1 MDSIA
6 TEINQSKNSVLIKNI
21 LITVGVTLFI
31 IVIVYFT
38 VAALYRALET
48 LRNSVADLAN
58 GNGDLTSVLPYSF
71 IDLIDEI
78 SQNFNRF
85 LASLNG
91 DIKHLKETITE
102 LNHITK
108 ASSDQQLMLIQSV
121 NTQKEGALQV
131 AAADEMSST
140 ASDIANNAETTRLS
154 AESVNTQTKDVLHHV
169 EMSNEQLEN
178 LNALLTDVEK
188 SVTELGGNVDSIHSA
203 LGVIQSISEQTN
215 LLALNAA
222 IEAARAGEQ
231 GRGFAV
237 VADEVRTLAKR
248 SQDSTVEISGIL
260 EKLQASAAKTISDM
274 ERSVDQRN
282 KVLEATSNIRSLI
295 SSSTESIENLTFL
308 NIQVATAATQ
318 QSAVADDIAK
328 NINEIVVLA
337 DSVSHSAEE
346 SSRQIAGLQVQS
358 DLIDKITRKFKV

>member
-1 MDSIA
+1 
-6 TEINQSKNSVLIKNI
+6 
-21 LITVGVTLFI
+21 
-31 IVIVYFT
+31 
-38 VAALYRALET
+38 
-48 LRNSVADLAN
+48 
-58 GNGDLTSVLPYSF
+58 
-71 IDLIDEI
+71 
-78 SQNFNRF
+78 
-85 LASLNG
+85 
-91 DIKHLKETITE
+91 
-102 LNHITK
+102 
-108 ASSDQQLMLIQSV
+108 MLVQSV

-131 AAADEMSST
+131 AAAADEMSST
-140 ASDIANNAETTRLS
+140 ASDIASNAETTRLS

-260 EKLQASAAKTISDM
+260 EKLQASAAKTINDM

-337 DSVSHSAEE
+337 DSVSHSADE